1 MEPDFSWIFFVLFL
15 IIPLARIIPRL
26 LNRRKMKENYSQTIT
41 QKPSDSTYAD
51 LNPQPQRESTKPRT
65 KSMLVLGE
73 LNRGTRI
80 FDKLQKNTGIENIE
94 LETILDDLESRKMIE
109 VRHVSGLFGKKIEL
123 HSTEKG
129 FKEYYS

>member
-1 MEPDFSWIFFVLFL
+1 
-15 IIPLARIIPRL
+15 
-26 LNRRKMKENYSQTIT
+26 MKENYSQTIT
-41 QKPSDSTYAD
+41 EKIFDSTYAD
-51 LNPQPQRESTKPRT
+51 SNPQPQRESAKPRT

-73 LNRGTRI
+73 LNRGTKI

-94 LETILDDLESRKMIE
+94 LETILDNLESRKMIE
-109 VRHVSGLFGKKIEL
+109 VRHVSGLFGTKIEL